1 MLSGFGTVLGTRRRC
16 EVDAPLT
23 LSPSVLF
30 LLKDALILSIQPARA
45 PQMTQEDPGWPM
57 LG

>member
-1 MLSGFGTVLGTRRRC
+1 MSSFCNLVGPQRC
-16 EVDAPLT
+16 CELNAPLT

-30 LLKDALILSIQPARA
+30 LLRDALILSIQPARA
-45 PQMTQEDPGWPM
+45 PQVTQEDPGWSM